1 MNNCVVKISVSTA
14 DNYTHIDD
22 VIYYRSGMTPDFVD
36 RWMWFYEYLAARVK
50 VANPRRRVE
59 IYHGP
64 SDILLGKAWHDYR
77 RLALL
82 KSRKI
87 KLKQLQKITPD
98 GDLFGFAQADHE
110 QRLCAVQQQILELEH
125 DDYPI
130 PGFSEYIN
138 KIKDYIY
145 HTTPIDHKRGCIS
158 SDHDYRP

>member
-22 VIYYRSGMTPDFVD
+22 VIYYRSGMSPDFVD
-36 RWMWFYEYLAARVK
+36 RWMWYYEYIAARVK
-50 VANPRRRVE
+50 VANPRRRVV

-77 RLALL
+77 RQVLL

-87 KLKQLQKITPD
+87 KLKKLQKITPV
-98 GDLFGFAQADHE
+98 GDLFGFAQSDHE
-110 QRLCAVQQQILELEH
+110 LLLCNVKQQIAELEH
-125 DDYPI
+125 DEYPI

-138 KIKDYIY
+138 KIKDYI
-145 HTTPIDHKRGCIS
+145 
-158 SDHDYRP
+158 

>member
-1 MNNCVVKISVSTA
+1 MNNCAVKISVSTA

-22 VIYYRSGMTPDFVD
+22 VIYYRSGMSPDFVD

-59 IYHGP
+59 LYHGP

-77 RLALL
+77 RQA
-82 KSRKI
+82 KI
-87 KLKQLQKITPD
+87 KLKKLQKITPD

-110 QRLCAVQQQILELEH
+110 QLLCNVKQQITELEH
-125 DDYPI
+125 DEYPI

-138 KIKDYIY
+138 KIKDYL
-145 HTTPIDHKRGCIS
+145 
-158 SDHDYRP
+158 